1 LPTVPSFEKRTSF
14 LLGLHPFF
22 TNSKYEIINLP
33 KDINISTMCASCK
46 LNNKINLYN
55 IENYLKINDNNVITK
70 KISNN
75 NIETLLPIIKSKRK
89 KKNQKNS
96 NKKNFYNQ
104 ITIVMR
110 VTNGMYK
117 NLIEEPKINM
127 KLFKNGSIQM
137 SGCKNVYNINIALN
151 KIINIIKKS
160 CTTEHSFID
169 DIKNDI
175 CINNFKIDMINSNYK
190 YYIQIDRIKL
200 HELLIKKKIRS
211 TYEPCIKACV
221 IIKIPNIN
229 PNINSNINNKDISV
243 FIFQKGNIIIN
254 SAKSCEQ
261 IISTYN
267 YINDILYT
275 YKDDIIKKDEQ
286 LEINDIFKY

>member
-1 LPTVPSFEKRTSF
+1 
-14 LLGLHPFF
+14 
-22 TNSKYEIINLP
+22 
-33 KDINISTMCASCK
+33 
-46 LNNKINLYN
+46 
-55 IENYLKINDNNVITK
+55 
-70 KISNN
+70 
-75 NIETLLPIIKSKRK
+75 
-89 KKNQKNS
+89 
-96 NKKNFYNQ
+96 
-104 ITIVMR
+104 
-110 VTNGMYK
+110 
-117 NLIEEPKINM
+117 
-127 KLFKNGSIQM
+127 M
-137 SGCKNVYNINIALN
+137 SGCKNVYNINVALN
-151 KIINIIKKS
+151 KIINIINKS
-160 CTTEHSFID
+160 YDTEHPFID
-169 DIKNDI
+169 DININNI

-229 PNINSNINNKDISV
+229 NKDISV

-254 SAKSCEQ
+254 SAKSSEQ

-286 LEINDIFKY
+286 LEINNIFKYYNQIMIDVKYGLIPLEKILPPKYINYINS